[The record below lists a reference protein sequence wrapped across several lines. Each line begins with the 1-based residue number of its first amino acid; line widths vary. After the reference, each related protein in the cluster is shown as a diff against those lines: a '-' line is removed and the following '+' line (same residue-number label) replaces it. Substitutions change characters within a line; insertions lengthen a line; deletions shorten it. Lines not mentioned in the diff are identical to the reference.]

1 MWDFSFAIPSLL
13 ILGILL
19 FNYFMLQRLPIKI
32 NKSFVILL
40 FTETVVITS
49 DIVGSWACDEYAS
62 LPRFFVFSTNMV
74 YFIAFAFRGFIFFR
88 FTCETLGLDPSE
100 NKFRTFLCQLP
111 LIFCEIIVLSTPWTN
126 AIFYVGTTGYKR
138 GYLYHSITY
147 TFIFYVGLGLFAVLN
162 YKQNLKRLRQKY
174 GVIIYHLM
182 LVLGLIFRQLM
193 PQFLLMD
200 TFCIMGILTI
210 NLCFMNPDFYIER
223 RTRLFNTAGLQEFLE
238 EKSTQ
243 KYTQIFGFVINHYL
257 EDVEIY
263 STKQMDAGINLI
275 GAYLRRSFPHLLH
288 FYYRSGRFIL
298 IAKDNVDVDDVI
310 ATIEG
315 RFKKPWISNNVEL
328 YLDVSFAKILCDWN
342 RYDTESVISV
352 LANALVIANSSTNEL
367 INIDDDMFQATHETT
382 KIKAVLENAI
392 KTNSVEVFLQP
403 IVDAQTLKLV
413 GAESLA
419 RIRDEKGN
427 IIPPGKF
434 ISLAEKNGRI
444 NQLGEQVFEKTCR
457 FVKSNDLKSMGMKW
471 VNVNI
476 STAQFM
482 KKDLAKSFE
491 ILLNKYNVSPDSI
504 HLEITEVAIID
515 ESLMK
520 DQINEIQKRGFA
532 FSLDDYGTGYSN
544 VSRLKHYPFTNVK
557 LDMSLVWDHC
567 KKPDIILPML
577 VKTLKGSGYTITAE
591 GIETIEMAK
600 AMAEIGCDYLQGWY
614 FSPPIPMNDFINKY
628 KSSS

>member
-223 RTRLFNTAGLQEFLE
+223 RTRLFNTAGLQEFLD

-275 GAYLRRSFPHLLH
+275 GASANVILNVV
-288 FYYRSGRFIL
+288 FIPIIGINGAALASL
-298 IAKDNVDVDDVI
+298 I
-310 ATIEG
+310 T
-315 RFKKPWISNNVEL
+315 
-328 YLDVSFAKILCDWN
+328 
-342 RYDTESVISV
+342 
-352 LANALVIANSSTNEL
+352 
-367 INIDDDMFQATHETT
+367 
-382 KIKAVLENAI
+382 
-392 KTNSVEVFLQP
+392 
-403 IVDAQTLKLV
+403 
-413 GAESLA
+413 
-419 RIRDEKGN
+419 
-427 IIPPGKF
+427 
-434 ISLAEKNGRI
+434 
-444 NQLGEQVFEKTCR
+444 
-457 FVKSNDLKSMGMKW
+457 
-471 VNVNI
+471 
-476 STAQFM
+476 QF
-482 KKDLAKSFE
+482 
-491 ILLNKYNVSPDSI
+491 
-504 HLEITEVAIID
+504 
-515 ESLMK
+515 
-520 DQINEIQKRGFA
+520 
-532 FSLDDYGTGYSN
+532 
-544 VSRLKHYPFTNVK
+544 FTNVI
-557 LDMSLVWDHC
+557 VGYII
-567 KKPDIILPML
+567 KPITPNNEIM
-577 VKTLKGSGYTITAE
+577 LKGLNIRYVFDAIKILRCRNS
-591 GIETIEMAK
+591 K
-600 AMAEIGCDYLQGWY
+600 
-614 FSPPIPMNDFINKY
+614 
-628 KSSS
+628 